1 MIYMCAPPYY
11 TSLKRRKD
19 YLLDKD
25 PLTDEN
31 SFDSDYFMTIS
42 WPRILNGSPPKPE
55 CQCRPITKSTVK
67 NFQFYRII
75 CDWVERMEERE
86 LTQLMMRRQGSVGLM
101 KGLTSTKP
109 QSGSLANIA
118 ESEFYCLPN

>member
-1 MIYMCAPPYY
+1 MDNS
-11 TSLKRRKD
+11 SLIQED
-19 YLLDKD
+19 
-25 PLTDEN
+25 
-31 SFDSDYFMTIS
+31 SFDSDNFMTIS
-42 WPRILNGSPPKPE
+42 WPRILKGSHPEPE

-75 CDWVERMEERE
+75 CDWVERMEEPE